1 MNSYSQEIIK
11 IIIFKNIKLSLNYKI
26 FKKLMNISP
35 LIHFLAISTGSLL
48 GANLRYILITRFCS
62 IKLSKSRKLLL
73 VNLIASV
80 ILGASLSLNNNSDL
94 KIYRELVIL
103 FLFGFAG
110 SLSTFSSFI
119 NDLFK
124 LSIKRKY
131 KDILIIIFSS
141 VLLGL
146 LAISLGLLVINF

>member
-1 MNSYSQEIIK
+1 
-11 IIIFKNIKLSLNYKI
+11 
-26 FKKLMNISP
+26 MNISP
-35 LIHFLAISTGSLL
+35 LIHFSAISTGSLL

-62 IKLSKSRKLLL
+62 IKLSKSRRLLL

-94 KIYRELVIL
+94 KIYREFVIL

-131 KDILIIIFSS
+131 KDISMIIFLSIF
-141 VLLGL
+141 LGL
-146 LAISLGLLVINF
+146 LSISFGLLVVNF

>member
-1 MNSYSQEIIK
+1 
-11 IIIFKNIKLSLNYKI
+11 
-26 FKKLMNISP
+26 MNISP
-35 LIHFLAISTGSLL
+35 LIHFSAISTGSLL

-62 IKLSKSRKLLL
+62 IKLSKTWRLLL

-80 ILGASLSLNNNSDL
+80 ILGASLSFNNDSDL
-94 KIYRELVIL
+94 KIYREFVIL
-103 FLFGFAG
+103 FLYGFAG

-131 KDILIIIFSS
+131 KDISIIIFSS
-141 VLLGL
+141 VFLGL
-146 LAISLGLLVINF
+146 LAISLGLLVVDF

>member
-1 MNSYSQEIIK
+1 
-11 IIIFKNIKLSLNYKI
+11 
-26 FKKLMNISP
+26 MNISH
-35 LIHFLAISTGSLL
+35 LIHFSALSTGSLL
-48 GANLRYILITRFCS
+48 GANLRNLLITKFCS
-62 IKLSKSRKLLL
+62 IKLSKSRRLLL

-80 ILGASLSLNNNSDL
+80 ILGASLSLNNKSDI
-94 KIYRELVIL
+94 KIYRELVVL

-131 KDILIIIFSS
+131 KDISIIIFLS
-141 VLLGL
+141 VFLGL
-146 LAISLGLLVINF
+146 LSISLGLLVVNF

>member
-1 MNSYSQEIIK
+1 
-11 IIIFKNIKLSLNYKI
+11 
-26 FKKLMNISP
+26 MNISP
-35 LIHFLAISTGSLL
+35 LINFSAISTGSLL
-48 GANLRYILITRFCS
+48 GANLRYFLITKFCS
-62 IKLSKSRKLLL
+62 IKLSESRRLLL

-80 ILGASLSLNNNSDL
+80 ILGASLSLNNKSDI
-94 KIYRELVIL
+94 KIYRELVVL

-131 KDILIIIFSS
+131 KDISIIIFSS
-141 VLLGL
+141 VFLGL
-146 LAISLGLLVINF
+146 LAISLGLLVFNF

>member
-1 MNSYSQEIIK
+1 
-11 IIIFKNIKLSLNYKI
+11 
-26 FKKLMNISP
+26 MNISP
-35 LIHFLAISTGSLL
+35 LIDFSAISTGSLL
-48 GANLRYILITRFCS
+48 GANLRYFLITKFTL
-62 IKLSKSRKLLL
+62 IKLSKSRRLLL

>member
-1 MNSYSQEIIK
+1 
-11 IIIFKNIKLSLNYKI
+11 
-26 FKKLMNISP
+26 MNISP
-35 LIHFLAISTGSLL
+35 LIHFSAISTGSFL

-62 IKLSKSRKLLL
+62 IKLSKSRRLLL

-80 ILGASLSLNNNSDL
+80 ILGASLSLNNDSDL
-94 KIYRELVIL
+94 KIYREFVIL
-103 FLFGFAG
+103 FLYGFSG

-131 KDILIIIFSS
+131 KDISIIIFSS
-141 VLLGL
+141 VFFGL

>member
-1 MNSYSQEIIK
+1 
-11 IIIFKNIKLSLNYKI
+11 
-26 FKKLMNISP
+26 MNISP
-35 LIHFLAISTGSLL
+35 LIHFSAISTGSLL
-48 GANLRYILITRFCS
+48 GANLRYFLITKFCS
-62 IKLSKSRKLLL
+62 INLSKSRRLLL

-80 ILGASLSLNNNSDL
+80 ILGASLSLNNKSDI
-94 KIYRELVIL
+94 KIYRELVVL

-131 KDILIIIFSS
+131 KDISIIIFLS
-141 VLLGL
+141 VFLGL
-146 LAISLGLLVINF
+146 LSISLGLLVVNF

>member
-1 MNSYSQEIIK
+1 
-11 IIIFKNIKLSLNYKI
+11 
-26 FKKLMNISP
+26 MNISP
-35 LIHFLAISTGSLL
+35 LIHFSAISTGSLL

-62 IKLSKSRKLLL
+62 IKLSKSRRLLL

-80 ILGASLSLNNNSDL
+80 ILGASLSLNNDSDL

-131 KDILIIIFSS
+131 KDISIIIFLSIF
-141 VLLGL
+141 LGL
-146 LAISLGLLVINF
+146 LSISFGLLAVNF

>member
-1 MNSYSQEIIK
+1 
-11 IIIFKNIKLSLNYKI
+11 
-26 FKKLMNISP
+26 MNISP
-35 LIHFLAISTGSLL
+35 LIYFSIISIGSLL
-48 GANLRYILITRFCS
+48 GANIRYLLITRFCL
-62 IKLSKSRKLLL
+62 IKLRKSRRILL

-80 ILGASLSLNNNSDL
+80 ILGASLSLNNDSDL
-94 KIYRELVIL
+94 KIYREFVIL

-131 KDILIIIFSS
+131 KDILIIIFLS
-141 VLLGL
+141 VFLGL
-146 LAISLGLLVINF
+146 LAISLGLLVFNV

>member
-1 MNSYSQEIIK
+1 
-11 IIIFKNIKLSLNYKI
+11 
-26 FKKLMNISP
+26 MNISP
-35 LIHFLAISTGSLL
+35 LIHFSIISIGALL
-48 GANLRYILITRFCS
+48 GSNLRYILINRFCS
-62 IKLSKSRKLLL
+62 IKLSKSRRLLL

>member
-1 MNSYSQEIIK
+1 
-11 IIIFKNIKLSLNYKI
+11 
-26 FKKLMNISP
+26 MNILP
-35 LIHFLAISTGSLL
+35 LIHISVISTGSLL

-62 IKLSKSRKLLL
+62 IKLSKSRRLLL

-94 KIYRELVIL
+94 KIYRELFIL

>member
-1 MNSYSQEIIK
+1 
-11 IIIFKNIKLSLNYKI
+11 
-26 FKKLMNISP
+26 MNISP
-35 LIHFLAISTGSLL
+35 LIHLSIISTGSLL
-48 GANLRYILITRFCS
+48 GANLRYILIARFCS
-62 IKLSKSRKLLL
+62 IKLRKSRRVLL

-103 FLFGFAG
+103 FLIGFAG

-131 KDILIIIFSS
+131 KDISIIIFSS
-141 VLLGL
+141 VFLGL
-146 LAISLGLLVINF
+146 LAISLGLLVVNF

>member
-1 MNSYSQEIIK
+1 
-11 IIIFKNIKLSLNYKI
+11 
-26 FKKLMNISP
+26 MNISP
-35 LIHFLAISTGSLL
+35 LIHFSAISTGSFL
-48 GANLRYILITRFCS
+48 GANLRYILMTKFCS
-62 IKLSKSRKLLL
+62 IKLSKSRRLLL

-80 ILGASLSLNNNSDL
+80 ILGASLSLNNKSDI
-94 KIYRELVIL
+94 KIYRELGVL

-131 KDILIIIFSS
+131 KDISIIIFLSIF
-141 VLLGL
+141 LGL
-146 LAISLGLLVINF
+146 LSISLGLLVVYF

>member
-1 MNSYSQEIIK
+1 
-11 IIIFKNIKLSLNYKI
+11 
-26 FKKLMNISP
+26 MNISP
-35 LIHFLAISTGSLL
+35 LIHFSTISTGSLL
-48 GANLRYILITRFCS
+48 GANLRYILITKFCS
-62 IKLSKSRKLLL
+62 IKLSKSRRLLL

-80 ILGASLSLNNNSDL
+80 ILGASLSLNNKSDI
-94 KIYRELVIL
+94 KIYRELVVL

-131 KDILIIIFSS
+131 KDISIIIFLS
-141 VLLGL
+141 LFLGL
-146 LAISLGLLVINF
+146 LSISLGLLVVNF

>member
-1 MNSYSQEIIK
+1 
-11 IIIFKNIKLSLNYKI
+11 
-26 FKKLMNISP
+26 MNISP
-35 LIHFLAISTGSLL
+35 LINFSAISTGSLL

-62 IKLSKSRKLLL
+62 IKLSRSRRLLL

-94 KIYRELVIL
+94 IIYREFVTL

-110 SLSTFSSFI
+110 SLSTFSAFI
-119 NDLFK
+119 YDLFK

-131 KDILIIIFSS
+131 KDISIIIFSS
-141 VLLGL
+141 VFLGL
-146 LAISLGLLVINF
+146 LAISLGLLVVNF

>member
-1 MNSYSQEIIK
+1 
-11 IIIFKNIKLSLNYKI
+11 
-26 FKKLMNISP
+26 MNISP
-35 LIHFLAISTGSLL
+35 LFHFSAISTGSLL

-62 IKLSKSRKLLL
+62 IKLSKSRRLLL

-80 ILGASLSLNNNSDL
+80 ILGASLSLNNDSDL
-94 KIYRELVIL
+94 KNYREFVIL
-103 FLFGFAG
+103 FLYGFAG

-131 KDILIIIFSS
+131 KNISIIIFSS
-141 VLLGL
+141 LFLGL
-146 LAISLGLLVINF
+146 LAISLGLLVVNF

>member
-1 MNSYSQEIIK
+1 
-11 IIIFKNIKLSLNYKI
+11 
-26 FKKLMNISP
+26 MNISP
-35 LIHFLAISTGSLL
+35 LIRFSAISTGSLL
-48 GANLRYILITRFCS
+48 GANLRYIFMTRFCS
-62 IKLSKSRKLLL
+62 IKLNKSRRLLF

-80 ILGASLSLNNNSDL
+80 ILGASLSMNNSDL

-131 KDILIIIFSS
+131 KDISIIIFLS
-141 VLLGL
+141 VFLGL
-146 LAISLGLLVINF
+146 LSISLGLLVVNF

>member
-1 MNSYSQEIIK
+1 
-11 IIIFKNIKLSLNYKI
+11 
-26 FKKLMNISP
+26 MNISP
-35 LIHFLAISTGSLL
+35 LIHFSAISTGSLL

-62 IKLSKSRKLLL
+62 IKLSKSRRLLL

-80 ILGASLSLNNNSDL
+80 ILGASLSLNNKSDI
-94 KIYRELVIL
+94 KIYRELVVL

-131 KDILIIIFSS
+131 KDISIIIFLS
-141 VLLGL
+141 LFLGL
-146 LAISLGLLVINF
+146 LSISLGLLVVNF